1 MSKRMIL
8 MLVACTVVFGLVFG
22 LKGFLNF
29 GMNQF
34 FDNMPMPPATI
45 TATEA
50 KSDEWVLAL
59 DAVGTVRA
67 VNGVEVTTQVAGEV
81 EKIHFNSGDEVKQG
95 AALVSL
101 DARTDSA
108 QLKALE
114 AAARLAEQEYER
126 FQTLFKQ
133 GSISRSEL
141 DRRQSERDQAIA
153 TANAQRERVA
163 QKTIRAP
170 FSGKLGIRQVDLGQ
184 YLNPGNAVVTLQQL
198 NPIYVNFSLPERDQS
213 LLQPGL
219 AVRATLS
226 AMPDDVFTG
235 EISAIEP
242 GVDATTRNFNVQ
254 ATFRN
259 DEQKLRPGMFARISI
274 RLADSEQVVVV
285 PRTAIQ
291 FAPYGNSVYVITEKE
306 EAVEEGADS
315 ESDGAEENKEPTLI
329 VKRRFVKTGSERGD
343 LVAVIDGLE
352 AGERVATSGLLKLR
366 NDSTVIINNEI
377 EPSAEA
383 DPRPD
388 NS

>member
-1 MSKRMIL
+1 MSKRMII
-8 MLVACTVVFGLVFG
+8 MLVACAVVFGLVFG
-22 LKGFLNF
+22 LKGMLNF

-34 FDNMPMPPATI
+34 FDNMPMPAATV

-50 KSDEWVLAL
+50 VSDEWVLAL

-81 EKIHFNSGDEVKQG
+81 EKIHFNSGDEVEEG
-95 AALVSL
+95 AVLVSL

-163 QKTIRAP
+163 QKTLRAP

-198 NPIYVNFSLPERDQS
+198 DPIYVNFSLPERDQT
-213 LLQPGL
+213 LLQSGL
-219 AVRATLS
+219 AVRASLS
-226 AMPDDVFTG
+226 AMPGEFFEG

-242 GVDATTRNFNVQ
+242 GVDPTTRNFNVQ
-254 ATFRN
+254 ASFAN
-259 DEQKLRPGMFARISI
+259 KEQKLRPGMFARISI
-274 RLADSEQVVVV
+274 QLTNSEQVVVV

-291 FAPYGNSVYVITEKE
+291 YAPYGNSVYVITEKQS
-306 EAVEEGADS
+306 EAVEG
-315 ESDGAEENKEPTLI
+315 EEDAAPAEPTLI
-329 VKRRFVKTGSERGD
+329 VKRRFVTTGSERGD
-343 LVAVIDGLE
+343 LVAVTEGLQ

-366 NDSTVIINNEI
+366 NDATVIINNKV
-377 EPSAEA
+377 EPSSEI

-388 NS
+388 NSGGRV

>member
-8 MLVACTVVFGLVFG
+8 MLVACAVVFGLVFG

-50 KSDEWVLAL
+50 RSDEWVLAL

-81 EKIHFNSGDEVKQG
+81 DKIHFNSGDEVRAG

-213 LLQPGL
+213 LLKPGL

-242 GVDATTRNFNVQ
+242 GVDSTTRNFNVQ

-274 RLADSEQVVVV
+274 RLANSEQVVVV

-306 EAVEEGADS
+306 EAVEHGADIES
-315 ESDGAEENKEPTLI
+315 ESAEENKEPTLI

-343 LVAVIDGLE
+343 LVAVIDGLK

-366 NDSTVIINNEI
+366 NDANVIINNEI

>member
-1 MSKRMIL
+1 MSKRMII
-8 MLVACTVVFGLVFG
+8 MLVACAVVFGLVFG
-22 LKGFLNF
+22 LKGMLNF

-34 FDNMPMPPATI
+34 FDNMPMPAATI

-50 KSDEWVLAL
+50 VSDEWVLAL

-81 EKIHFNSGDEVKQG
+81 EKIHFNSGDEVKEG
-95 AALVSL
+95 AVLVSL

-163 QKTIRAP
+163 QKTLRAP

-198 NPIYVNFSLPERDQS
+198 DPIYVNFSLPERDQT

-219 AVRATLS
+219 AVRASLS
-226 AMPDDVFTG
+226 AMPGEMFEG

-242 GVDATTRNFNVQ
+242 GVDPATRNFNVQ

-259 DEQKLRPGMFARISI
+259 SEQKLRPGMFARISI

-291 FAPYGNSVYVITEKE
+291 YAPYGNSVYVITEQQS
-306 EAVEEGADS
+306 EAVEG
-315 ESDGAEENKEPTLI
+315 EETAAPAEPTLI

-343 LVAVIDGLE
+343 LVAVTEGLQ

-366 NDSTVIINNEI
+366 NDATVIINNEI
-377 EPSAEA
+377 EPSAEI

>member
-8 MLVACTVVFGLVFG
+8 MLVACAVVFGLVFG
-22 LKGFLNF
+22 LKAFLNF

-81 EKIHFNSGDEVKQG
+81 EKIHFNSGDEVKEG

-184 YLNPGNAVVTLQQL
+184 YLNPGNAVVTLQQM

-226 AMPDDVFTG
+226 AMPDDLFDG
-235 EISAIEP
+235 EVSAIEP
-242 GVDATTRNFNVQ
+242 GVDPTTRNFNVQ

-259 DEQKLRPGMFARISI
+259 DEQKLRPGMFARVSI
-274 RLADSEQVVVV
+274 RLEDSEQVVVV

-291 FAPYGNSVYVITEKE
+291 YAPYGNSVYVITEKE
-306 EAVEEGADS
+306 
-315 ESDGAEENKEPTLI
+315 AEEAGEAEEQKEPTLI
-329 VKRRFVKTGSERGD
+329 VKRRFVKTGNERGD
-343 LVAVIDGLE
+343 LVAVVDGLK

-377 EPSAEA
+377 EPSSDA

>member
-8 MLVACTVVFGLVFG
+8 MLVACVVVFGLVFG

-81 EKIHFNSGDEVKQG
+81 EKIHFNSGDEVQKG

-101 DARTDSA
+101 DARADSA

-184 YLNPGNAVVTLQQL
+184 YLNPGNAVVTLQLL

-242 GVDATTRNFNVQ
+242 GVDSATRNFNVQ

-259 DEQKLRPGMFARISI
+259 DEQKLRPGMFARVSI

-291 FAPYGNSVYVITEKE
+291 YAPYGNSVYVITEKE
-306 EAVEEGADS
+306 EVAE
-315 ESDGAEENKEPTLI
+315 AEEAEGSEGEGTEEAKEPTLI

-343 LVAVIDGLE
+343 LVAVIDGLK

-366 NDSTVIINNEI
+366 NESTVIINNAI
-377 EPSAEA
+377 AQ
-383 DPRPD
+383 
-388 NS
+388 

>member
-8 MLVACTVVFGLVFG
+8 MLVACAVVFGLVFG
-22 LKGFLNF
+22 LKGGLGFMTNK
-29 GMNQF
+29 F

-184 YLNPGNAVVTLQQL
+184 YLNPGDAVVTLQQL
-198 NPIYVNFSLPERDQS
+198 NPIYVNFSLPERDQP
-213 LLQPGL
+213 LLQSGL

-226 AMPDDVFTG
+226 AMPDEVFTG

-242 GVDATTRNFNVQ
+242 GVDSATRNFNIQ

-291 FAPYGNSVYVITEKE
+291 YAPYGNSVYVISEKE
-306 EAVEEGADS
+306 EAVEEGTGG
-315 ESDGAEENKEPTLI
+315 EGEGAEEKAPTLI

-343 LVAVIDGLE
+343 LVAVTDGLKT
-352 AGERVATSGLLKLR
+352 GERVATSGLLKLR

-377 EPSAEA
+377 EPSSKA

>member
-1 MSKRMIL
+1 MSKRMII
-8 MLVACTVVFGLVFG
+8 MLVACAVVFGLVFG
-22 LKGFLNF
+22 LKGMLNF

-50 KSDEWVLAL
+50 VSDEWVLAL

-81 EKIHFNSGDEVKQG
+81 EQIHFSSGDEVKQG
-95 AALVSL
+95 DVLVSL

-163 QKTIRAP
+163 QKTLRAP

-198 NPIYVNFSLPERDQS
+198 DPIYVNFSLPERDQA
-213 LLQPGL
+213 LLQSGL
-219 AVRATLS
+219 AVRASLS
-226 AMPDDVFTG
+226 AMPDELFEG

-242 GVDATTRNFNVQ
+242 GVDPTTRNFNVQ
-254 ATFRN
+254 ASFPN
-259 DEQKLRPGMFARISI
+259 NEQKLRPGMFARISI

-291 FAPYGNSVYVITEKE
+291 YAPYGNSVYVITEKE
-306 EAVEEGADS
+306 EQAAEEG
-315 ESDGAEENKEPTLI
+315 EGAEEDKEPTLI

-343 LVAVIDGLE
+343 LVAVIDGLK

-366 NDSTVIINNEI
+366 NDATVIINNKV
-377 EPSAEA
+377 EPSSEI

>member
-1 MSKRMIL
+1 MNKRMVI
-8 MLVACTVVFGLVFG
+8 MLIACVVVFGLVFG
-22 LKGFLNF
+22 LKGMLNF

-34 FDNMPMPPATI
+34 FDNMPFPPSTV

-50 KSDEWVLAL
+50 RADEWALSL

-67 VNGVEVTTQVAGEV
+67 VNGVSVTTQVAGEV
-81 EKIHFNSGDEVKQG
+81 EKIHFNSGDEVKEG
-95 AALVSL
+95 DLLVSL
-101 DARTDSA
+101 DARADSA

-114 AAARLAEQEYER
+114 AAARLSELDFDR
-126 FQTLFKQ
+126 FKKLFEQ

-153 TANAQRERVA
+153 TASAQRERVA
-163 QKTIRAP
+163 QKKIRAP

-198 NPIYVNFSLPERDQS
+198 TPIYINFSLPERDQT
-213 LLQPGL
+213 LLQQGL

-226 AMPDDVFTG
+226 ALPDDKFDG

-242 GVDATTRNFNVQ
+242 GVDAATRNFNVQ
-254 ATFRN
+254 ASFAN
-259 DEQKLRPGMFARISI
+259 KEQKLRPGMFARISI
-274 RLADSEQVVVV
+274 QMPHSEQVVVV
-285 PRTAIQ
+285 PRSAIQ
-291 FAPYGNSVYVITEKE
+291 YAPYGNSVYVIVRKDAEQDDSDV
-306 EAVEEGADS
+306 AAEEGAEQPTE
-315 ESDGAEENKEPTLI
+315 ESLI
-329 VKRRFVKTGSERGD
+329 VKRRFVKTGTERGD
-343 LVAVIDGLE
+343 LVAVIEGLK

-366 NDSTVIINNEI
+366 NDAAVIINNKVQ
-377 EPSAEA
+377 PPAET

>member
-1 MSKRMIL
+1 M
-8 MLVACTVVFGLVFG
+8 
-22 LKGFLNF
+22 
-29 GMNQF
+29 
-34 FDNMPMPPATI
+34 
-45 TATEA
+45 
-50 KSDEWVLAL
+50 
-59 DAVGTVRA
+59 
-67 VNGVEVTTQVAGEV
+67 
-81 EKIHFNSGDEVKQG
+81 
-95 AALVSL
+95 SL

-226 AMPDDVFTG
+226 AMPGDLFDG
-235 EISAIEP
+235 EVSAVEP
-242 GVDATTRNFNVQ
+242 GVDPTTRNFNVQ

-259 DEQKLRPGMFARISI
+259 NEQKLRPGMFARISI

-291 FAPYGNSVYVITEKE
+291 YAPYGNSVYVITEKE
-306 EAVEEGADS
+306 EPAAEQGADS
-315 ESDGAEENKEPTLI
+315 EGEGTAEAKEPTLI

>member
-8 MLVACTVVFGLVFG
+8 MLVACAVVFGLVFG

-242 GVDATTRNFNVQ
+242 GVDSATRNFNVQ

-259 DEQKLRPGMFARISI
+259 DDQKLRPGMFARISI

-291 FAPYGNSVYVITEKE
+291 FAPYGNSVYVIIEKE
-306 EAVEEGADS
+306 EQAQEGDS
-315 ESDGAEENKEPTLI
+315 SEGEGAEEEKEPTLI

-343 LVAVIDGLE
+343 LVAVIDGLK

-377 EPSAEA
+377 EPSSEA